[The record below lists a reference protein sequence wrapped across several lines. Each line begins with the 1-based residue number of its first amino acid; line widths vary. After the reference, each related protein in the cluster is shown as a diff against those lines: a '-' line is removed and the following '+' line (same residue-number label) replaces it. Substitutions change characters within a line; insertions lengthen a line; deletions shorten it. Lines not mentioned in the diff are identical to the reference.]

1 MVMWLLGNHDYV
13 IDDNLVGHDVRG
25 ILSFYTVLN
34 LSSLTPL
41 STNSWT
47 REAHGFLISWATW
60 QKTQERVICS
70 GLVVWAVSL

>member
-1 MVMWLLGNHDYV
+1 MWPRGNHDYV
-13 IDDNLVGHDVRG
+13 IDDNLVEHDVRG
-25 ILSFYTVLN
+25 ILSFSTALD

-41 STNSWT
+41 STNTWT
-47 REAHGFLISWATW
+47 REAHGFLISRATW